1 MASDA
6 ALKGVNGYAP
16 QQSYDQ
22 QAPTYGAN
30 SMSGSAVSGSLGA
43 EPTNTA
49 SAGNTASSAAAEGNG
64 SVPKDEVG
72 WYFVEQYYTTLS
84 KNPEKLHVSF
94 PLRHFV
100 AEHDLRL
107 TICKLFYSKRSQFVS
122 GVEAEKVSVSVGQR
136 VSTRAG
142 PFYSPLTNY
151 L

>member
-6 ALKGVNGYAP
+6 AQKGVNGYAS

-30 SMSGSAVSGSLGA
+30 SMSGSNVSGSLSA
-43 EPTNTA
+43 EPTNAA

-94 PLRHFV
+94 P
-100 AEHDLRL
+100 
-107 TICKLFYSKRSQFVS
+107 
-122 GVEAEKVSVSVGQR
+122 
-136 VSTRAG
+136 
-142 PFYSPLTNY
+142 
-151 L
+151 